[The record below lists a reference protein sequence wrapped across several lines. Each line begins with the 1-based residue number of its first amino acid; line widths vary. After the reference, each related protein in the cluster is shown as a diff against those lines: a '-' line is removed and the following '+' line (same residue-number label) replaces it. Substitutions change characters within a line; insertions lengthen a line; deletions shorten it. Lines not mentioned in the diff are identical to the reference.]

1 VQTNLTK
8 EPRIKRSHLEGG
20 VERASFLFD
29 VQTLQE
35 RVRQHIEEGAFTPGY
50 AADRESV
57 IKLLN
62 EAMAIEIACVLR
74 FDPHYFLPYADRV
87 AERIVELGGSP
98 NFCPDGLSKHAGYVE
113 GDSLRR

>member
-1 VQTNLTK
+1 
-8 EPRIKRSHLEGG
+8 
-20 VERASFLFD
+20 